1 MSPKRLVNP
10 VNPVRVVKV
19 VKPVNPVKVVK
30 PVNPVKAV
38 KPVRLVPFVI
48 YGQENVKFLIIVCWE
63 KLLIVGPLYCHIL
76 KGNLNPKDTIGCGLE
91 HR

>member
-1 MSPKRLVNP
+1 MRPKRLVNP
-10 VNPVRVVKV
+10 VNPVRV
-19 VKPVNPVKVVK
+19 VKVVK

-48 YGQENVKFLIIVCWE
+48 YGQENVKFLIKVCWE

>member
-48 YGQENVKFLIIVCWE
+48 YGQENVKVLRKVCCEKALI
-63 KLLIVGPLYCHIL
+63 LGP
-76 KGNLNPKDTIGCGLE
+76 
-91 HR
+91 